1 MTFAKAYGFTLAA
14 FLVIDLIWLGV
25 VARGFYVSQL
35 GPLLRDN
42 PLIAP
47 AALFYL
53 AYVAGIVWFAVN
65 PALADGS
72 WRTAALNGAILGL
85 LAYGTY
91 DMTNLATLRGWPVA
105 VTVVDI
111 VWGTLLGA
119 ACSAAG
125 YGATRLLRAP

>member
-72 WRTAALNGAILGL
+72 WRTAVLNGAILGL

-91 DMTNLATLRGWPVA
+91 DMTNLATLKGWPLGVSIVDMLWGGAITA
-105 VTVVDI
+105 VSAS
-111 VWGTLLGA
+111 LGYL
-119 ACSAAG
+119 G
-125 YGATRLLRAP
+125 VRALG